1 MADPSEV
8 AALLHAGIID
18 ADAWCAALTALTDM
32 LGADHLLV
40 ASAQGDHPIQSQPV
54 MRGVRLTD
62 EQLGLFASLSAELQ
76 QLTARMEI
84 GRVIPDDIVVPK
96 EIYYRSRV
104 YQEAIRPVGGHYGIA
119 ARPTRSTL
127 VVACRPQTAGS
138 FSPAQVRTLQSVL
151 PTLEAT
157 LPIRSRLE
165 HLGERSAMLE
175 RALDEVG
182 DLGIFLLDRLG
193 FVVHLNRTA
202 ERIIQAKDGL
212 YWKRG
217 ELMGARDADTGR
229 LRRTLQDGSGK
240 LCALSRP
247 SSRRPL
253 VARAVSVSAA
263 NGDRL
268 QDIGPAHTLVFVRD
282 PHHKTHSDFDV
293 IATTLGLTRQ
303 EATLAALLAQG
314 RSVTEA
320 ADELGITVGTAR
332 THLKRIFSKTDTHR
346 QAELVRLLFETRP

>member
-1 MADPSEV
+1 M
-8 AALLHAGIID
+8 I
-18 ADAWCAALTALTDM
+18 TDM
-32 LGADHLLV
+32 LEADHLLV
-40 ASAQGDHPIQSQPV
+40 AAAQGDHLIKSQPV

-62 EQLGLFASLSAELQ
+62 EQLGMFASLSAELQ
-76 QLTARMEI
+76 QLIARMEI
-84 GRVIPDDIVVPK
+84 GRVIPADIVVPK

-104 YQEAIRPVGGHYGIA
+104 YQEAIRPAGGHFGIA

-127 VVACRPQTAGS
+127 VVACRRQTAGS
-138 FSPAQVRTLQSVL
+138 FSPAHVRTLQSVL
-151 PTLEAT
+151 PMLEAA

-165 HLGERSAMLE
+165 HLAERSSMLE

-182 DLGIFLLDRLG
+182 DLGIFLLDRRG
-193 FVVHLNRTA
+193 FVVHLNRAA
-202 ERIIQAKDGL
+202 EKILQAKDGL

-217 ELMGARDADTGR
+217 ELVGARDADTGR
-229 LRRTLQDGSGK
+229 LRRTLWDGSGK

-253 VARAVSVSAA
+253 VARAVSIGAA
-263 NGDRL
+263 NADRL
-268 QDIGPAHTLVFVRD
+268 QHVGSAHTLLFVRD
-282 PHHKTHSDFDV
+282 SHKTTQGDFDV
-293 IATTLGLTRQ
+293 IATTLGLSRQ
-303 EATLAALLAQG
+303 EATLAALLARG
-314 RSVTEA
+314 RSVAEA